1 MQLMIL
7 LYRAEV
13 PNVYKRASDSLEKQ
27 GDEGLGTTR
36 LLN

>member
-1 MQLMIL
+1 MIL

-13 PNVYKRASDSLEKQ
+13 PNVYKRASDSAEEQ